1 MEPPNQFP
9 PPLQQ
14 HVHRPHTRILLLDL
28 LSNEGEERMP
38 VDRDDLIHEIF
49 DLSVQEVHLIRAL
62 QTTTRATHVLL
73 AAYTTHRLDAV
84 QQQHL
89 CTVFYEDLVVA
100 TSHHETLL
108 EYRV

>member
-14 HVHRPHTRILLLDL
+14 HVHRPHTRIFLLDL
-28 LSNEGEERMP
+28 LSDEGEERMP
-38 VDRDDLIHEIF
+38 VDGDDLIDETF

-62 QTTTRATHVLL
+62 QSTTRTTQVLL
-73 AAYTTHRLDAV
+73 AGCTAHRLDAV

-89 CTVFYEDLVVA
+89 RTVFY
-100 TSHHETLL
+100 
-108 EYRV
+108 